1 MPQAIPE
8 CIHSAVFLQA
18 AKTPHATA
26 LVAWDADN
34 RTYRQKS
41 YAETCENA
49 LKVANALKSGGVTRG
64 GFVAVVL
71 PKGME
76 QIYCTLGIQAMGA
89 AYVPVGIHQPME
101 RMKKIFESAD
111 ISGIA
116 TDSIHAELFRKENP
130 QWKIFPVEEMLLK
143 TPMPTSEIV
152 EDADSLAYV
161 IFTSGTTGTPKGVMI
176 SHRGASNTIRDINER
191 YHVTPSDTC
200 IAISELDF
208 DLSVYDIFGLL
219 AAGGKVVVLSEDTK
233 KEANA
238 WKEIAKAQKVTLWNS
253 VPALF
258 EMFTI
263 VLGKSPNDIPL
274 KTILL
279 SGDWIPLSLFDT
291 AKRLWPAAAFVSLG
305 GATEASIWSVH
316 YEVNSISA
324 EWKSIPYG
332 KALRNQKIKVV
343 DESGRECPQGE
354 PGELWIGGIGVAQGY
369 LNNEELTRQKFPM
382 EDGEHW
388 YKTGD
393 KARILSDGN
402 AEFLGRLDFQIKL
415 GGYRIELGEI
425 ENVIKKNPSAANA
438 VAVLVE
444 CGSKKEI
451 AAAVIPNLTG
461 KASVERRFSPG
472 ESAEREK
479 RQRSV
484 SLLIQNAL
492 GKIPNVHSAVTS
504 FWESWLSQNPA
515 NPDKDVFPEI
525 SNEENAEFLADIV
538 QGKIPTSAMLERDLF
553 NPERLIFQSESL
565 KGFLSRIAEEISKV
579 SFPQVAF
586 LNAKSGFAAEALL
599 KMLPSADLKITLFE
613 ESSGLQRL
621 AKERLSAYGETV
633 TFKDFTVTAP
643 VECPESFDF
652 VIDAGF
658 LHTFSNPKEAVSY
671 AYCLLKKGGTFF
683 ALDFENFDPIAVVS
697 SAVLENGFASSTRKR
712 AATPL
717 LTDEEWEAVFAES
730 AFDSVRLENSGHFD
744 QTILAK
750 KRDDAGEILGKDFKD
765 YLKSNLVPYMIP
777 SQIKPFIAFP
787 LSQNGK
793 VNRKKIAELLTP
805 QSTNENIDENYIGE
819 ERPIAEIWKA
829 LLGTSKIDRRANF
842 FEIGGDSLLATNFIE
857 KLRIKTGIEISLKEV
872 FENAELDKLSLLV
885 EDREKVIGEME
896 EGEI

>member
-1 MPQAIPE
+1 MQESIPE

-18 AKTPHATA
+18 AKTPNAIA
-26 LVAWDADN
+26 LVSKDAKS
-34 RTYRQKS
+34 RTYIQKT

-49 LKVANALKSGGVTRG
+49 LKVANALKSSGVPKG
-64 GFVAVVL
+64 GFVAIVL

-76 QIYCTLGIQAMGA
+76 QIYCTLGIQAVGA

-101 RMKKIFESAD
+101 RMKRIFESAN

-116 TDSIHAELFRKENP
+116 TDKVHAESFRKENP
-130 QWKIFPVEEMLLK
+130 QWKVFSVEEMLLK
-143 TPMPTSEIV
+143 APMPASEII

-161 IFTSGTTGTPKGVMI
+161 IFTSGTTGVPKGVMI

-191 YHVTPSDTC
+191 YRVTPRDAC

-208 DLSVYDIFGLL
+208 DLSVYDLFGLL
-219 AAGGKVVVLSEDTK
+219 SAGGKVVVLSEETK

-238 WKEIAKAQKVTLWNS
+238 WKEIAKTQKVTLWNS

-263 VLGKSPNDIPL
+263 VLGNSANEIPL

-279 SGDWIPLSLFDT
+279 SGDWIPIPLFDT
-291 AKRLWPAAAFVSLG
+291 AKRLWPLASFVSLG

-316 YEVNSISA
+316 YEVKEISA

-343 DESGRECPQGE
+343 DETGREVPQGE
-354 PGELWIGGIGVAQGY
+354 PGELWIGGIGVAKGY

-382 EDGEHW
+382 ENGEPW
-388 YKTGD
+388 YRTGD
-393 KARILSDGN
+393 KARILPDGN
-402 AEFLGRLDFQIKL
+402 AEFLGRLDFQVKL

-425 ENVIKKNPSAANA
+425 ENIIKNGPSVANA

-451 AAAVIPNLTG
+451 AAAVIPAQKG
-461 KASVERRFSPG
+461 KASVEREFSHG
-472 ESAEREK
+472 ESADRGK

-484 SLLIQNAL
+484 SLLIQNVL
-492 GKIPNVHSAVTS
+492 EKIPNVHSTVTS
-504 FWESWLSQNPA
+504 FWENWISRNP
-515 NPDKDVFPEI
+515 PDFDGDIFPEI
-525 SNEENAEFLADIV
+525 SNEGNADFLSKVVRGELPAN
-538 QGKIPTSAMLERDLF
+538 ALLERDLF
-553 NPERLIFQSESL
+553 NPERLISQSEEL
-565 KGFLSRIAEEISKV
+565 KKFLSRIAGEISKV
-579 SFPQVAF
+579 HRPQVAF

-599 KMLPSADLKITLFE
+599 KLLPAADLKLTLFE
-613 ESSGLQRL
+613 ESRGLQAL
-621 AKERLSAYGETV
+621 AKERFSACGESIS
-633 TFKDFTVTAP
+633 FRDFCITAP
-643 VECPESFDF
+643 VESPESFDF

-658 LHTFSNPKEAVSY
+658 LHTFSSPKEAVSY
-671 AYCLLKKGGTFF
+671 AHCLLKKGGILF

-697 SAVLENGFASSTRKR
+697 SALLEDGFANASRKR
-712 AATPL
+712 PATPL
-717 LTDEEWEAVFAES
+717 LTDEEWEAVFSES
-730 AFDSVRLENSGHFD
+730 AFDFVRLENEGHFA

-750 KRDDAGEILGKDFKD
+750 KRDDAKDVLGEEFKD

-793 VNRKKIAELLTP
+793 VDRKRIAELLTP
-805 QSTNENIDENYIGE
+805 QNAVEDVDENYTGE
-819 ERPIAEIWKA
+819 ERSIAEIWKS
-829 LLGTSKIDRRANF
+829 LLSIPKIDRRANF

-857 KLRIKTGIEISLKEV
+857 KLRIKTGVEISLKEV
-872 FENAELDKLSLLV
+872 FENAELDKISRLA
-885 EDREKVIGEME
+885 EERKNAAGEME